1 MVRIA
6 VIDTGIDKSSSKID
20 SSIVHDI
27 VFDKNIDTHDTV
39 GHGTALTIL
48 YQSLFSNIS
57 IYSFKVFQGYVTNV
71 ELVIKALEYIDLNVE
86 VDLIN
91 LSIGLH
97 VYSKELEDIC
107 WKLYQKGVILIAAFD
122 NSSYLSY
129 PAAFDFVIGV
139 SKSENLIKPNEYIF
153 VENSPINILGYS
165 GTQVLDWLGSEKKI
179 VIGNSFILPYIAK
192 YIWGNIVEISEQTV
206 DLKENLKK
214 NAIQVITF
222 NNNILDMANK
232 RKINLKK
239 IKKAVVFPVNKEILN
254 LLNNKNSLLFDI
266 VDIYDFKYSS
276 KISKNISSF
285 LYKNNYEELVIK
297 SITSIDWDKIFDTFI
312 LGHIEMVSHQINE
325 TIFEN
330 IIQQCLLKK
339 KNLVLFDNFDISSY
353 EQLFKENN
361 CFIYSPNFNE
371 NVKSN
376 TFGELWYTSTPIL
389 CVSGTSSKQG
399 KFNLQLE
406 IKQEM
411 EKEGYSIGQI
421 GTEPNSELQNF
432 DFTYPNGYGTNNRFS
447 NGEEIMFLNQLT
459 HSLENKDLI
468 IVGTQSN
475 LVPYFQGHINAFPLV
490 QRNVLL
496 GVQPDAI
503 ILCINSFDTIEY
515 IQRTID
521 YVSAYYEIM
530 VIALVLYP
538 IEKKIDHLTGKYTEK
553 SLTEIELLNCITNFE
568 KEIKL
573 PVFINGKNINL
584 LAKLCIQSFT

>member
-1 MVRIA
+1 
-6 VIDTGIDKSSSKID
+6 
-20 SSIVHDI
+20 
-27 VFDKNIDTHDTV
+27 
-39 GHGTALTIL
+39 
-48 YQSLFSNIS
+48 
-57 IYSFKVFQGYVTNV
+57 
-71 ELVIKALEYIDLNVE
+71 
-86 VDLIN
+86 
-91 LSIGLH
+91 
-97 VYSKELEDIC
+97 
-107 WKLYQKGVILIAAFD
+107 
-122 NSSYLSY
+122 
-129 PAAFDFVIGV
+129 
-139 SKSENLIKPNEYIF
+139 
-153 VENSPINILGYS
+153 
-165 GTQVLDWLGSEKKI
+165 
-179 VIGNSFILPYIAK
+179 
-192 YIWGNIVEISEQTV
+192 
-206 DLKENLKK
+206 
-214 NAIQVITF
+214 
-222 NNNILDMANK
+222 
-232 RKINLKK
+232 
-239 IKKAVVFPVNKEILN
+239 
-254 LLNNKNSLLFDI
+254 
-266 VDIYDFKYSS
+266 
-276 KISKNISSF
+276 
-285 LYKNNYEELVIK
+285 
-297 SITSIDWDKIFDTFI
+297 
-312 LGHIEMVSHQINE
+312 MVSHQINE